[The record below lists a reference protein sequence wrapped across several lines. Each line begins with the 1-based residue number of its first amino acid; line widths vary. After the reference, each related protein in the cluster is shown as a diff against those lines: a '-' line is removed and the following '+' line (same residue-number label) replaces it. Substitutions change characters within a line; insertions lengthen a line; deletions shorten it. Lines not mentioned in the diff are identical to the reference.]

1 MWSLLREV
9 DREKAMLARSILQ
22 VSGMNSDMNF
32 LPLKKAHAYVLT
44 HGINAFFLLLL
55 LFAFI
60 CAKSLSR
67 SGVHHMGNN
76 AQ

>member
-32 LPLKKAHAYVLT
+32 LPLKEAHAYVLT
-44 HGINAFFLLLL
+44 HGMNAFFVVVVVRFYLCK
-55 LFAFI
+55 I
-60 CAKSLSR
+60 SVS
-67 SGVHHMGNN
+67 
-76 AQ
+76 

>member
-32 LPLKKAHAYVLT
+32 LPLKEAHAYVLT
-44 HGINAFFLLLL
+44 HGMNAFFFLL

-67 SGVHHMGNN
+67 SGVHHMVNN